1 MQNCLNVIYSFV
13 NRVQGIGAKLLLKMG
28 YKAGGGLGK
37 NLEGRAQIVEAFVRK
52 GKGAIGRYGPEGS
65 RPKTGKLDI
74 LIELTIKPSLEQNRV
89 FHYFYVLCPWNKI
102 NRTYYY

>member
-1 MQNCLNVIYSFV
+1 
-13 NRVQGIGAKLLLKMG
+13 MG
-28 YKAGGGLGK
+28 YRAGGGLGK

-74 LIELTIKPSLEQNRV
+74 FIELIFLGK
-89 FHYFYVLCPWNKI
+89 KI
-102 NRTYYY
+102 EFFIIFCFFAISPHE